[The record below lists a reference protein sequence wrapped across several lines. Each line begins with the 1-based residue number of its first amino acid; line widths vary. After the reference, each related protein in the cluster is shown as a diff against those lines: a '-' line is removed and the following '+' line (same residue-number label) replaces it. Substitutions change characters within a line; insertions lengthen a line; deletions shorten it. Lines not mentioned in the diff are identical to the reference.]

1 MWNCNVSTPERASK
15 QSQLISKYLQEKENT
30 VLIPAGLYK
39 LKRRRSG
46 VLTFNFEHISHLVL
60 VLMSLTLNMELLAGL
75 TYWNF
80 NLKCDYD
87 SKIRFIWKEMEIDDI
102 VV

>member
-15 QSQLISKYLQEKENT
+15 QSQLISKHLQEKENT
-30 VLIPAGLYK
+30 VLIPAGIYK

-46 VLTFNFEHISHLVL
+46 VLTFNFEDSHLVL

-75 TYWNF
+75 TFWTF

>member
-30 VLIPAGLYK
+30 VLIPAGIYT

-46 VLTFNFEHISHLVL
+46 VLTINFEHISHLVL

-75 TYWNF
+75 TY
-80 NLKCDYD
+80 
-87 SKIRFIWKEMEIDDI
+87 
-102 VV
+102 